1 MNECIDIHTHIVP
14 ENFPPYAGKGKDV
27 PWPSMAPAHACHRHV
42 MISGKL
48 YRTVADGSWSVPR
61 RIEEMGAMR
70 VTRQAISPMPELLS
84 YWLPLD
90 DAKVMIRFLN
100 DEIARMIAAAPDRF
114 IGLGCVPLQDITA
127 AVRELEHVVQ
137 KLKFSGVEIAS
148 HVNGVSIGD
157 ARFEPFFAEAER
169 LGAAIFVHALRP
181 AGQDR
186 IVGAFAEQAV
196 CFPGD
201 VALACASMITGGI
214 ASKHPKLRIAFSHG
228 GGTMAILM
236 PRLVH
241 AWNVFPK
248 AKESLPGIAR
258 HHRQALLL
266 RRAGVRSRSRQ
277 VLDQAVRLVADRA
290 RHRLPVRAW
299 RYKPI
304 KDPGRSE
311 PGWRHA
317 GRHHIVERAP
327 LPRIAGS
334 TSLIEPGSTASA
346 ASSYGVGC
354 ALTITMRAP
363 AALAISTAPATG

>member
-90 DAKVMIRFLN
+90 DAKAMIRYLN
-100 DEIARMIAAAPDRF
+100 DTIAQMIAAAPERF
-114 IGLGCVPLQDITA
+114 IGLGCVPLQDVTA
-127 AVRELEHVVQ
+127 AIRELEHVVQ

-236 PRLVH
+236 PRLAH

-248 AKESLPGIAR
+248 AKESLPESPATIAKR
-258 HHRQALLL
+258 FFYDEL
-266 RRAGVRSRSRQ
+266 VF
-277 VLDQAVRLVADRA
+277 DPKAVRFLVESFGQSQILVGTDYPFALGDTKPMETLAKTGLDAATLAAITSSNA
-290 RHRLPVRAW
+290 RRFLGLP
-299 RYKPI
+299 
-304 KDPGRSE
+304 
-311 PGWRHA
+311 
-317 GRHHIVERAP
+317 
-327 LPRIAGS
+327 AGS
-334 TSLIEPGSTASA
+334 
-346 ASSYGVGC
+346 
-354 ALTITMRAP
+354 R
-363 AALAISTAPATG
+363 